1 MGLDLSALE
10 DHAPAGG
17 APLQLSLGDVREDPN
32 QPRTEFSPEAMN
44 DMTASVTAR
53 GIKTP
58 VSVRPDPEKE
68 GGWILNYGARR
79 YRAALAAKLETIPA
93 FVDENHTDY
102 DQIVENLQR
111 DSLKPMELALFIDKK
126 LKDGAKKGEIA
137 KQISVDGSI
146 ITQHLALIDP
156 PDCIEA
162 IYSAG
167 KCTSPKTLYDLRSL
181 HSKHPKD
188 VEQWCESADEITRK
202 SVSELAQYLK
212 SRGKGGPGDADKKPT
227 NSQNESEGQGSEQR
241 SPGNDSTGSDSTG
254 SDSTSVD
261 SEPDASN
268 SGGEPGGDD
277 TEESQDSETLK
288 PQGGNDGAGT
298 PPAETVAPSGDLSS
312 WEPTKNAADPD
323 RLKKPLLLVVY
334 DGRAAV
340 VLLSRKPSTDGLLW
354 IKYEDNGEEVEI
366 DAGACCINLL
376 TEG

>member
-10 DHAPAGG
+10 DDAPAGG
-17 APLQLSLGDVREDPN
+17 APLQIPLGDVSEDPN
-32 QPRTEFSPEAMN
+32 QPRTEFSQEAMA

-68 GGWILNYGARR
+68 GAWILNYGARR
-79 YRAALAAKLETIPA
+79 YRAAVAAKLDTIPA

-126 LKDGAKKGEIA
+126 LNGGAKKGEIA
-137 KQISVDGSI
+137 KQISVDGSV

-167 KCTSPKTLYDLRSL
+167 KCTSPKTLYDLRGL
-181 HSKHPKD
+181 HAKHPAD
-188 VEQWCESADEITRK
+188 VEQWCESTDEITRK
-202 SVSELAQYLK
+202 SVSELAKRLK
-212 SRGKGGPGDADKKPT
+212 GQDKNAAGDAETKET
-227 NSQNESEGQGSEQR
+227 NSETKSEGQGGEQE
-241 SPGNDSTGSDSTG
+241 SLDADQTGSG
-254 SDSTSVD
+254 SAGT
-261 SEPDASN
+261 EQAPDDPNN
-268 SGGEPGGDD
+268 SGEPGTDD
-277 TEESQDSETLK
+277 TKESEAAETL
-288 PQGGNDGAGT
+288 PPNGGGDTEGKSAST
-298 PPAETVAPSGDLSS
+298 ETVAPSGDLSS
-312 WEPTKNAADPD
+312 WETAKKTADPD

-334 DGRAAV
+334 DERSAA

-354 IKYEDNGEEVEI
+354 IKYEDNGEEIEI
-366 DAGACCINLL
+366 DAGACSINLL